1 MPGGQIKKSHAH
13 GGNSSIRQSQIEKP
27 VIEDGDEIYANEYDV
42 SDSDLING
50 GKSTSRQIQP
60 LISSN

>member
-1 MPGGQIKKSHAH
+1 MD
-13 GGNSSIRQSQIEKP
+13 E
-27 VIEDGDEIYANEYDV
+27 GDEIYANEYDV

-60 LISSN
+60 LIQSTHNQISSAYGSR

>member
-1 MPGGQIKKSHAH
+1 MAGSQVKKPHAQ
-13 GGNSSIRQSQIEKP
+13 GGNASIRQSQIEKP

-50 GKSTSRQIQP
+50 GKSTSRQI
-60 LISSN
+60 